1 MHAEAA
7 GRVGILLLGMLHM
20 VNTKCSSN
28 EPRAEGLRQIVAA
41 TICLMDMNKRLKQQA
56 TSYKLQAT
64 SYKLQAII
72 NNS

>member
-1 MHAEAA
+1 MQQQRTA
-7 GRVGILLLGMLHM
+7 GRR
-20 VNTKCSSN
+20 
-28 EPRAEGLRQIVAA
+28 PAA
-41 TICLMDMNKRLKQQA
+41 NCRRTICPIDMNKRLKQQA